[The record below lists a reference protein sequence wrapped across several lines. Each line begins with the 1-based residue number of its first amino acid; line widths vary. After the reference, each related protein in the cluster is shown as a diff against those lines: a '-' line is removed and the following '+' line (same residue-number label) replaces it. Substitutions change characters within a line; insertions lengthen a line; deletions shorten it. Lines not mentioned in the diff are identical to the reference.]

1 MFRYYIYGYL
11 NLRVMNNNGGTS
23 LKEHRCL
30 TLKNYLSL
38 ERFPKWMGTLIVWIS
53 IHAELPITLLIELA
67 KFMFYEVKKNYQ
79 WQLKIH
85 DRKLYLGIREQR
97 LKQILGNAHIKP
109 EDMTIV
115 TIPLMNSRIFDGFL
129 TIPLLSCVSAIQI
142 CKAFVYSI
150 QMSLFM
156 EKKYGKTDVL
166 FRSYSSFDFFL
177 ACFCFGR
184 LDNSNEVIYTSTY
197 SRWGY
202 LFANL
207 SVRTTFLQHGMLG
220 NNLSFLKKTGCPDV
234 AFFLNEEEKEN
245 CCKQLFTKVP
255 ESHFL
260 DGLKF
265 TSNEKLLNN
274 GRLNVLIVCNLIH
287 FEKEEVIARALH
299 RSGKY
304 NIYMKPHP
312 LDSCFKY
319 RELENEIP
327 IIILLKTE
335 YPKVN
340 VVISYQSTLAIEYR
354 DAGVHVIWHDEKNA
368 EEVLGEIYKLQ
379 YRCN

>member
-1 MFRYYIYGYL
+1 
-11 NLRVMNNNGGTS
+11 MNNNGGKS
-23 LKEHRCL
+23 LKEHRCE

-38 ERFPKWMGTLIVWIS
+38 ERFPKWMGNLFVWIS
-53 IHAELPITLLIELA
+53 VHAELPITLLMELVR
-67 KFMFYEVKKNYQ
+67 FLLYEMQKTYL

-109 EDMTIV
+109 GDVTII

-156 EKKYGKTDVL
+156 AKKYGKTDVL
-166 FRSYSSFDFFL
+166 FRSYSAFDFFL

-220 NNLSFLKKTGCPDV
+220 SDLCFLKKTGCPDI
-234 AFFLNEEEKEN
+234 AFFLNEEEKVN
-245 CCKQLFTKVP
+245 CCKQLFTKVS

-260 DGLKF
+260 EGLKF

-274 GRLNVLIVCNLIH
+274 GKVNVLIVCNLIH
-287 FEKEEVIARALH
+287 FDKEEAIVRELH
-299 RSGKY
+299 KSGAY
-304 NIYMKPHP
+304 NVYIKPHP
-312 LDSCFKY
+312 LGSYLKY
-319 RELENEIP
+319 EKLGEEIP
-327 IIILLKTE
+327 LIILLKID
-335 YPKVN
+335 YPKVDM
-340 VVISYQSTLAIEYR
+340 VISYKSTLAIEYR
-354 DAGVHVIWHDEKNA
+354 DAGVKVIWHDDKQVENVMK
-368 EEVLGEIYKLQ
+368 EI
-379 YRCN
+379 NNV